1 MKSQSVVQKI
11 SHMSCAN
18 ETLALEKFFETLAL
32 A

>member
-1 MKSQSVVQKI
+1 VVQKI